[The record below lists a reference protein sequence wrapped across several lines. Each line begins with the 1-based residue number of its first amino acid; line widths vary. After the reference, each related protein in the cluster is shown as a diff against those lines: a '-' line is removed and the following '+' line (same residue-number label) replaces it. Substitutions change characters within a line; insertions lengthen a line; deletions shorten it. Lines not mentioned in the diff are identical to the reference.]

1 MTYKITKTDGTLL
14 TEIIDGAVDQSA
26 TDLTLVGKNVSG
38 YGEFINENF
47 VKLLENFAST
57 SQPNNPIVGQIWYD
71 AGQNRLRVYDGS
83 TFRTGSGPL
92 VQGTPPNSLVQGD
105 LWIDSKENQLYFYDG
120 TDLQLA
126 GPNYKASQ
134 GISGF
139 QTLTIY
145 DTDSIERV
153 IVKLW
158 VGNTLLGIFSK
169 EPIEFTPLETIPGF
183 AGFLTDLGTYDGKIY
198 PGFNSGT
205 LTNQTFRVNA
215 SSATSLLDPFGVRK
229 TTSSFVS
236 TEPAEEGGNTS
247 MAATLSILDDIPLI
261 LGPASD
267 FQINVDNTAVQLLS
281 NQNGQDYI
289 IKTKVASGRKT
300 AMVIKGVA
308 NRVGIFNDDPQ
319 VMLHV
324 GTQTEPS
331 NVIIEGNLTVNG
343 TTTTINTTEL
353 SVDDIN
359 ITLADT
365 DTPSDSYANGG
376 GITIKGNSD
385 KLFTWNSSKT
395 AAPYNINQSAFNSS
409 ENINVPS
416 TASYFIGG
424 VRLFTNAT
432 TLATTITSAPGLTN
446 IGTLDVLQ
454 VDNVNIQ
461 NNRLSISNVNGN
473 LELAANGLGNISLI
487 QNKQVTTTITQPT
500 VGLKTI
506 TVTATTGL
514 LPGLLIIASGIPP
527 NTYIDNSYIAGSP
540 TVPITN
546 PTTLVLNSTVAD
558 FYYVPK
564 ITGLS
569 QPQNETDAANKFYID
584 NLVTSRAVGLSLDIT
599 GLSDNQIA
607 QVLNEIAP
615 VSQFAL
621 DTIARVHCTKQRVNY
636 PNVTVIIDT
645 NTLSVDKNGI
655 PNSANVLQGVS
666 FNNKDLGAGTITVER
681 SIKIFKVSIGTWIY
695 DSAATTIAMTNSQVK
710 GIFGP

>member
-126 GPNYKASQ
+126 GPIYKSSQ

-139 QTLTIY
+139 QTVTIY
-145 DTDSIERV
+145 DTDSIERT

-169 EPIEFTPLETIPGF
+169 ETIEFTPLEEIPGF
-183 AGFLTDLGTYDGKIY
+183 AGFLTPQGYDGKIY
-198 PGFNSGT
+198 PGYNAGT
-205 LTNQTFRVNA
+205 LTGQTFRVNA
-215 SSATSLLDPFGVRK
+215 SSADSLLDPFGERK

-236 TEPAEEGGNTS
+236 SEPAEAGGNTS

-289 IKTKVASGRKT
+289 FKTKVAAGRKT

-308 NRVGIFNDDPQ
+308 NRIGIFNDDPQ
-319 VMLHV
+319 AMVHI
-324 GTQTEPS
+324 GTQNQTS

-343 TTTTINTTEL
+343 TTTTVNSTEL
-353 SVDDIN
+353 TVDDIN
-359 ITLADT
+359 ITLAAT

-385 KLFTWNSSKT
+385 KLFTWNSSKAT
-395 AAPYNINQSAFNSS
+395 APYNMSQPAFNSS
-409 ENINVPS
+409 ENINIPS
-416 TASYFIGG
+416 TASYYLGG
-424 VRLFTNAT
+424 VALFTSAT
-432 TLATTITSAPGLTN
+432 TLASTISSAPGLTS
-446 IGTLDVLQ
+446 IGTLTNLQ
-454 VDNVNIQ
+454 VGNVNVQ
-461 NNRLSISNVNGN
+461 NNRIRTTNVNGN
-473 LELAANGLGNISLI
+473 LELAANGLGNVTLI
-487 QNKQVTTTITQPT
+487 QNKQVTTTINQLT
-500 VGLKTI
+500 VGQKTVS
-506 TVTATTGL
+506 VTSTTGL
-514 LPGLLIIASGIPP
+514 IPGLLVVATGIPS
-527 NTYIDNSYIAGSP
+527 NTYIDSSYIPGSP

-546 PTTLVLNSTVAD
+546 ATTAIISGVSAD
-558 FYYVPK
+558 FFFVPK
-564 ITGLS
+564 ITGLGLPAS
-569 QPQNETDAANKFYID
+569 ETDAANKFYID
-584 NLVTSRAVGLSLDIT
+584 NLVTSRPIFLSLDIT

-615 VSQFAL
+615 VSLFVL

-636 PNVTVIIDT
+636 PSVTVTIGT
-645 NTLSVDKNGI
+645 NTLTVDKGGVFN
-655 PNSANVLQGVS
+655 AVNVLQSVD
-666 FNNKDLGAGTITVER
+666 FTNKDLGAGTITVER
-681 SIKIFKVSIGTWIY
+681 SIKIFKVSIGTWVI
-695 DSAATTIAMTNSQVK
+695 DAAQTTQAMAASQVK